1 MFSFSVLRGSAR
13 VSVTVLKKLSSVLVA
28 LLASGGMFSFCGLF
42 VGVMSLS
49 TDFAASLN
57 AGVRGCDASVNIS

>member
-1 MFSFSVLRGSAR
+1 M
-13 VSVTVLKKLSSVLVA
+13 TVLNKLSSVLVA